1 MRDDS
6 TIIIKGAEKGS
17 VVIVWDRD
25 DYLKDAFKQSED
37 RKVLYEEVQNDS
49 SLLVNTKIKALE
61 KLRLHGDLSNDTPTC
76 FLLKIQNVLRFIF
89 YLQFISV

>member
-61 KLRLHGDLSNDTPTC
+61 KLRLHGDLSSDTPNC